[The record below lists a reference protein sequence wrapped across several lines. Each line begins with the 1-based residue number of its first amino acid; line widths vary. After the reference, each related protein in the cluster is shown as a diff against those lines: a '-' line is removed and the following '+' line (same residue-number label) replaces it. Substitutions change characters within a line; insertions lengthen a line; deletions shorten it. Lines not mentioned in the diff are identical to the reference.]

1 MWIRILYLNTD
12 YRKPKAKTKFNNP
25 YKMELVADLLKVIL
39 PAGLVLWAMY
49 LTVSTFIKKELV
61 QKELDIKAETTKTLL
76 PIRLQAY
83 ERMALFLERI
93 SPNNLLIRLNGRA
106 VNVSDFQQLMLA
118 EIREEFSHNL
128 SQQVYMSDQAWTT
141 IKNAMNETVALINLS
156 AKDLAPDAPAIELSK
171 RIFEVVMNKG
181 VNSSD
186 EALRLVKQE
195 MREYFFM

>member
-1 MWIRILYLNTD
+1 
-12 YRKPKAKTKFNNP
+12 
-25 YKMELVADLLKVIL
+25 MELVTDLLKVIL

-49 LTVSTFIKKELV
+49 LTVSSFIKKDLV

-106 VNVSDFQQLMLA
+106 VNVTDFQQLMLT

-128 SQQVYMSDQAWTT
+128 SQQVYMSDEAWTT

-156 AKDLAPDAPAIELSK
+156 AKDLAPEAPSLELSK

-186 EALRLVKQE
+186 EALRMVKQE
-195 MREYFFM
+195 MRIFFFM

>member
-1 MWIRILYLNTD
+1 
-12 YRKPKAKTKFNNP
+12 
-25 YKMELVADLLKVIL
+25 MELVADLLKVIL

-49 LTVSTFIKKELV
+49 LTVSSFIKKDLV

-128 SQQVYMSDQAWTT
+128 SQQVYMSDEAWTT

-186 EALRLVKQE
+186 EALKLVKQE

>member
-1 MWIRILYLNTD
+1 
-12 YRKPKAKTKFNNP
+12 
-25 YKMELVADLLKVIL
+25 MELVADLLKVIL

-49 LTVSTFIKKELV
+49 LTVSSFIKKDLV

-106 VNVSDFQQLMLA
+106 VNVTDFQQLMLA

-128 SQQVYMSDQAWTT
+128 SQQVYMSDEAWTT

-156 AKDLAPDAPAIELSK
+156 AKDLAPDAPALELSK

-195 MREYFFM
+195 MREQFFM

>member
-12 YRKPKAKTKFNNP
+12 YRKLKAKTKFNNP

-49 LTVSTFIKKELV
+49 LTISSFIKKELV